1 MIGTTLVCK
10 LLNAWDLI
18 GENQGSGGSCFVI
31 GTEQMDPNHMP
42 GPDPVM
48 MPCGDVVRG
57 MRRVTYKIY

>member
-18 GENQGSGGSCFVI
+18 GENQESGGSCFVI

-42 GPDPVM
+42 GSKLR
-48 MPCGDVVRG
+48 VRDRARDG
-57 MRRVTYKIY
+57 THSIFPR